1 MPAAAKPAKS
11 QPLFVPLSPAQAVP
25 PAGPA
30 PDGSGPG
37 PRDLPA
43 SWWHSIEESVLLL
56 TAPPVQRALAEAGL
70 PSTDRLS
77 RCPRCG
83 CLLGEQELEP
93 VCEVCRTSPPT
104 WAALVT
110 LGSYADPLSGI
121 VRQTKERPWPELGL
135 AAGKILGEQVRIRL
149 ASAGLK
155 DALVIVIPVPTSRVR
170 VVLRGIDH
178 PVTIAKGLMRG
189 LAPQKRQAIGLT
201 SVLGQILARRWRWKQ
216 AALSAWR
223 RKENV
228 TGSMT
233 TLRRARIPVFGVL
246 SRLARQIEVAR
257 KAGKPVVALVVDD
270 VVTTG
275 ATAREAIRAAR
286 SAFAKKRL
294 GVRIWWV
301 ASVSRVEK
309 PSE

>member
-1 MPAAAKPAKS
+1 MPAEAKPAKS
-11 QPLFVPLSPAQAVP
+11 QPLFVPLPPVEATPSASPPP
-25 PAGPA
+25 PAT
-30 PDGSGPG
+30 
-37 PRDLPA
+37 
-43 SWWHSIEESVLLL
+43 WWHSVEESVLLL

-83 CLLGEQELEP
+83 CLLTDQELEP
-93 VCEVCRTSPPT
+93 VCEACRTNPPT

-121 VRQTKERPWPELGL
+121 VRQTKERPWPELGI
-135 AAGKILGEQVRIRL
+135 AAGKILGEQVRIKL
-149 ASAGLK
+149 GTAGLK
-155 DALVIVIPVPTSRVR
+155 DALVIVIPVPTSPIRI
-170 VVLRGIDH
+170 LMRGIDH
-178 PVTIAKGLMRG
+178 PVTIAKGVIRG
-189 LAPQKRQAIGLT
+189 LRAQSQSQDEFATIFCP
-201 SVLGQILARRWRWKQ
+201 ILARRWRWKQ

-228 TGSMT
+228 LGSMT
-233 TLRRARIPVFGVL
+233 TSRKAKIPFLGRLSCL
-246 SRLARQIEVAR
+246 SRRIEAAR
-257 KAGKPVVALVVDD
+257 KAGRPIVALVVDD

-286 SAFAKKRL
+286 SALAQNKL
-294 GVRIWWV
+294 GVRMWWV

>member
-1 MPAAAKPAKS
+1 
-11 QPLFVPLSPAQAVP
+11 
-25 PAGPA
+25 
-30 PDGSGPG
+30 
-37 PRDLPA
+37 
-43 SWWHSIEESVLLL
+43 
-56 TAPPVQRALAEAGL
+56 
-70 PSTDRLS
+70 
-77 RCPRCG
+77 
-83 CLLGEQELEP
+83 
-93 VCEVCRTSPPT
+93 
-104 WAALVT
+104 LVT

-170 VVLRGIDH
+170 VVVRGIDH
-178 PVTIAKGLMRG
+178 PVTIAKGVIRG
-189 LAPQKRQAIGLT
+189 LGPQKLQTAGFA
-201 SVLGQILARRWRWKQ
+201 SVFSQILARRWRWKQ

-228 TGSMT
+228 TSSMT
-233 TLRRARIPVFGVL
+233 TAGKARIPVFGSL
-246 SRLARQIEVAR
+246 SRLARQIEAAR
-257 KAGKPVVALVVDD
+257 EVGRPVVALVVDD

-286 SAFAKKRL
+286 SALAKKKV

-309 PSE
+309 PSG

>member
-11 QPLFVPLSPAQAVP
+11 QPLFVPLPPVEATLFPQLLP
-25 PAGPA
+25 PAG
-30 PDGSGPG
+30 
-37 PRDLPA
+37 
-43 SWWHSIEESVLLL
+43 WWHSIEESVLLL

-83 CLLGEQELEP
+83 CLLTDQELEP
-93 VCEVCRTSPPT
+93 VCEACRTNPPT
-104 WAALVT
+104 WAALIT

-121 VRQTKERPWPELGL
+121 VRQTKERPWPELGI

-155 DALVIVIPVPTSRVR
+155 DALIVVIPVPTSRVR
-170 VVLRGIDH
+170 VVIRGIDH
-178 PVTIAKGLMRG
+178 PVTIAKGVIGG
-189 LAPQKRQAIGLT
+189 LRSQRPQTGGPKTTFCPL
-201 SVLGQILARRWRWKQ
+201 LARRWRWKQ

-228 TGSMT
+228 TGSMST
-233 TLRRARIPVFGVL
+233 SRRARIPVFGSLWRV
-246 SRLARQIEVAR
+246 SRQIEAAR
-257 KAGKPVVALVVDD
+257 VVGRPVVALVVDD

-286 SAFAKKRL
+286 SALATKQL
-294 GVRIWWV
+294 GIRIWWV
-301 ASVSRVEK
+301 ASIARVEK